1 MGIAACQ
8 HPSFLPTPL
17 GDGHG
22 ELFFNLNF
30 LLLKSNQLLIQ
41 SVVFSQF
48 LITQN
53 FLPVEASQYRHRGNV
68 IINEQTRIDVLSA
81 RSLFAVNRYRVTAR
95 LQNIKRGFGNIDINI
110 SSDMASKLPNLF
122 PVQID
127 FGILIMMNAQG

>member
-8 HPSFLPTPL
+8 HPGFLPTPL

-53 FLPVEASQYRHRGNV
+53 FLSVEASQYRHRGYV

-81 RSLFAVNRYRVTAR
+81 RSLFAVNRYRVTTR
-95 LQNIKRGFGNIDINI
+95 LQNIKRGLSNVYIYVP
-110 SSDMASKLPNLF
+110 SDMAGKLSNLLTVKVNF
-122 PVQID
+122 R
-127 FGILIMMNAQG
+127 ILIMMNAQG

>member
-1 MGIAACQ
+1 MWIAACQ
-8 HPSFLPTPL
+8 HPGFLPTPL
-17 GDGHG
+17 GDGHS
-22 ELFFNLNF
+22 ELLFNLNL

-95 LQNIKRGFGNIDINI
+95 LQNIKRGFGNINIHI
-110 SSDMASKLPNLF
+110 SSDMASKLPNLL

-127 FGILIMMNAQG
+127 FSILIMMNAQG

>member
-1 MGIAACQ
+1 MWIAACQ
-8 HPSFLPTPL
+8 HPDFLPTPL
-17 GDGHG
+17 GDGHS
-22 ELFFNLNF
+22 ELLLNLNL

-95 LQNIKRGFGNIDINI
+95 LQNIKRGFGNIDIHI
-110 SSDMASKLPNLF
+110 SSDMASKLPNLL